1 MQKRRGY
8 GALALGAAVA
18 ALAIVPVAV
27 GDGHQDLLRSGV
39 AGSTPLSPPFPA
51 PGGVTLFGVD
61 PGGAPWVANRHSSIR
76 VKRNGDTRIKVVRL
90 VIPGS
95 NPPNP
100 VKTGLV
106 ASLVCN
112 GMVVDGATIGPVPF
126 SPEGNAMFRGKFMV
140 PKPCLAPA
148 ILLRLSAVGRYIG
161 ASG

>member
-1 MQKRRGY
+1 MRKRHRY
-8 GALALGAAVA
+8 TVFLAGAAAV
-18 ALAIVPVAV
+18 ALAIVPAAI
-27 GDGHQDLLRSGV
+27 GGGHQDLLRSGV
-39 AGSTPLSPPFPA
+39 AGSTPLPPL
-51 PGGVTLFGVD
+51 GTGVTLFGVD

-76 VKRNGDTRIKVVRL
+76 VKRNGEARIKVFGL

-112 GMVVDGATIGPVPF
+112 GAVVDTMGPVPF
-126 SPEGNAMFRGKFMV
+126 SPDGNAKFRGKFMV
-140 PKPCLAPA
+140 SKPCLAPA
-148 ILLRLSAVGRYIG
+148 VLLRVNAAGPYIG